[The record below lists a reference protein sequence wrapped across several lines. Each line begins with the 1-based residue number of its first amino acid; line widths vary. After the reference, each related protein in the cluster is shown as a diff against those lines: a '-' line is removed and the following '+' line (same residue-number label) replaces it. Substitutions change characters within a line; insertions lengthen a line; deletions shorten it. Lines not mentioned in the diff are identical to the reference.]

1 LKPKKARG
9 PPQKPKLIKPLGSFN
24 PKSINGMFYNPQTY
38 RWEGNENDL
47 SPFDAPAS
55 SPSTA
60 SVPSH
65 YFREKDHQ
73 IYREKENS
81 KPRPALIQNV
91 NSSQNVQVVGGMV
104 FDPQRMCWLKMPS
117 QTSQGKSEAGDTMDG
132 FDAFDDEEDVFKD
145 VPDLEDNPT
154 KEAEEVGGRKSDGAS
169 GLKDD
174 WLVGEEFDVGPE
186 FVKRQRE
193 EEERWRRKCEKWVG
207 TSLERG
213 GDEWRWSIRDVV
225 NQ

>member
-1 LKPKKARG
+1 
-9 PPQKPKLIKPLGSFN
+9 
-24 PKSINGMFYNPQTY
+24 MYYNPYTF

-47 SPFDAPAS
+47 TSFDAPAS
-55 SPSTA
+55 SPSTTSIPA
-60 SVPSH
+60 HAFKEGPN
-65 YFREKDHQ
+65 

-81 KPRPALIQNV
+81 TPRPALIQNV

-117 QTSQGKSEAGDTMDG
+117 QQAKNKSDAGDTMDG
-132 FDAFDDEEDVFKD
+132 FDAFDEDEDVFKD
-145 VPDLEDNPT
+145 VPDLEDSPS
-154 KEAEEVGGRKSDGAS
+154 KEVNDTGRKSDG
-169 GLKDD
+169 LKDE

-207 TSLERG
+207 AEKQRG
-213 GDEWRWSIRDVV
+213 GDLWRWSIRDVV
-225 NQ
+225 NETL